1 MAFPR
6 MRSGNNRDV
15 DRLVHPN
22 RVIYTKIETL
32 IKSMLDTVDGVP
44 IRTVKSFLSKIPSV
58 FTGQDLIAWIM
69 KHCDVVDLSDA
80 LHLAHLI
87 AAHGYLFQIDDHILT
102 VKNDGTFYRFQTPYF
117 WPSNCWEP
125 ENTDYAVYL
134 CKRTMQNKAHLELED
149 FEAENLAKLQKM
161 FSRKWEFVFM
171 QAEAQY
177 KVDKKRDRMERQIL
191 DSQERAFW
199 DVHRPVPGCVNTT
212 EVDFRKLSRSGRPKY
227 SNSNNLIST
236 SPGYSQYSTSAV
248 VAHNNSLNNE
258 LTNKT
263 GTTSENNPSPST
275 SLTPRTYS
283 QKPGMR
289 RCTQLHDTLSH
300 EINALQSRLAK
311 NVLRTSKVVENYLQ
325 YYERRKIFD
334 PFLVP
339 PSSPGDPFSSQPNPW
354 LSDTVDYWQHDK
366 ITGEIATRRLKLW
379 EESYEELLIDSLG
392 RETLQ
397 KFLDKEYS
405 GENLRFWW
413 EVQKLRKCASRMVPV
428 LVTEIYNEFIDTN
441 ATSPVNI
448 DCKVMDITEE
458 NLKNPNRW
466 SFDEAADHIYCLMK
480 NDSYQRFLRSDI
492 YRDLLTQSKKKN
504 SFTLMISRK
513 TSKKVLSSSSLTSSF
528 ISRSAKLTLGTTSA
542 TSSGI
547 ANGLLTTTHLAPP
560 SSDFP
565 LTESSGEIKKSCTT
579 SQPRGNAP
587 GKITRDI
594 GLRFPTIPGFASNV
608 IKRDINN
615 TNNNTQQPITTS
627 IINPPSNS
635 SPSQVTTAA
644 PTATT
649 SSYSIAGQGT
659 TQSSANISTMTTNL
673 NQIALSSSQSFSQ
686 QYGGTYVKNSNI
698 TSTTSNIMLSSEPKD
713 SSVKSTSPNITK
725 INYVNDTNQQKKLST
740 INPFS

>member
-1 MAFPR
+1 MAFLR

-22 RVIYTKIETL
+22 RVIYTKMETL

-258 LTNKT
+258 LSNKT
-263 GTTSENNPSPST
+263 GTTAESNPPPTT
-275 SLTPRTYS
+275 SFSARTYS
-283 QKPGMR
+283 QRPGMR

-311 NVLRTSKVVENYLQ
+311 NVLKTSKVVENYLQ

-339 PSSPGDPFSSQPNPW
+339 PASPGDPFSSQPNPW

-492 YRDLLTQSKKKN
+492 YRDLLTQSKKK
-504 SFTLMISRK
+504 
-513 TSKKVLSSSSLTSSF
+513 
-528 ISRSAKLTLGTTSA
+528 
-542 TSSGI
+542 
-547 ANGLLTTTHLAPP
+547 
-560 SSDFP
+560 
-565 LTESSGEIKKSCTT
+565 
-579 SQPRGNAP
+579 AP
-587 GKITRDI
+587 GKTTRDI
-594 GLRFPTIPGFASNV
+594 GLRFPNIPGFASNV
-608 IKRDINN
+608 IKRDVNN
-615 TNNNTQQPITTS
+615 ANSSAHQLPTTS
-627 IINPPSNS
+627 TTNLPNNS
-635 SPSQVTTAA
+635 SQPQVTTNP
-644 PTATT
+644 PTST
-649 SSYSIAGQGT
+649 SSSYNITGHGAT
-659 TQSSANISTMTTNL
+659 TQSSTNISAMTTNF
-673 NQIALSSSQSFSQ
+673 NQITLSTSQSFSQ
-686 QYGGTYVKNSNI
+686 QHGSGGCIGNSNTIGITTSAI
-698 TSTTSNIMLSSEPKD
+698 TSLEDKD
-713 SSVKSTSPNITK
+713 TPIKSTSPTTTK
-725 INYVNDTNQQKKLST
+725 TNNGNDINTSKKVST
-740 INPFS
+740 INPSLK